1 MFPSAT
7 RVLATNIGD
16 QIRSKSRLTAS
27 SLDRRNMLL
36 RLALCIP
43 ALCLLQGGSSG
54 ALAADGTPRTFPA
67 DAYAK
72 QIAPL
77 LSKYCSACH
86 GRKAQEADIAFD
98 KYPSAASVRQD
109 PDTWNSVKEMLDFG
123 AMPPE
128 DQKQPTNEERSLL
141 TNWIEA
147 TLQSKS
153 KNLSDPGRVTIR
165 RLNRAEYDNTVRDL
179 TGLDLRLSKDFPSDD
194 VGEGFDNIG
203 DVLSLPPLLFEKYMD
218 AAEHIAAA
226 AISDNP
232 AGAATQ
238 RRERKNLTV
247 TGGGSL
253 DDYGVYN
260 LSSNGTVSG
269 EFEFPRD
276 GEYSLKVE
284 AGAQQAGSELAKVEL
299 AVDDK
304 RVQVAEVKAP
314 VDQMEVYE
322 IRARVGKGKH
332 RFSAAFI
339 NDYYNPKA
347 ADPKHRDRNL
357 AIRSLEVS
365 GPVDRRPEDLSES
378 HRRILIAA
386 PGNGKTPE
394 QAARDILTPFISRAF
409 RRPARPGEVD
419 SLVRLV
425 DLAMEQGDS
434 FERGIQVAISAVLV
448 SPHFL
453 FRVEVDPEP
462 DEPTKIRPLNDYELA
477 SRLSYFLW
485 SSMPDDE
492 LFSLAGRGVLHENSI
507 LDAQVRRMLQDDKAQ
522 ALVVNFGGQWLNL
535 RNLEEVTP
543 DPARFGELDDVL
555 RRDMERETEMFFS
568 AVMREDR
575 SILEFL
581 TGDFTFV
588 NERLA
593 RHYGMNGVTGEA
605 LQKVNLTDGK
615 RIGLLT
621 HASILTLTSNPTRTS
636 PVKRGKWIME
646 NILGTR
652 PPDPPPSVPGLEET
666 QKAAPNLSLREQMV
680 LHRKDPV
687 CASCHRQM
695 DQLGFGFE
703 NFDVVG
709 RWREKDGKFLV
720 DASGELPSGE
730 TFKGPAELV
739 QILAKR
745 KHQFAETLVSK
756 MLIYALGRGLEPY
769 DQRAI
774 DGIVERV
781 EKEDYRFSAV
791 ITGIVTSQPFR
802 MRRGDGGAE

>member
-1 MFPSAT
+1 MSLSAT
-7 RVLATNIGD
+7 RVLATNIGHP
-16 QIRSKSRLTAS
+16 IRTKNRQTAS
-27 SLDRRNMLL
+27 LLDHRNMLL
-36 RLALCIP
+36 CLALCVP
-43 ALCLLQGGSSG
+43 ALCLLSGSSG
-54 ALAADGTPRTFPA
+54 ALAADKTPRTFPA
-67 DAYAK
+67 DAYPK

-77 LSKYCSACH
+77 LAEYCSACH
-86 GRKAQEADIAFD
+86 GKKTQEADIAFD
-98 KYPSAASVRQD
+98 KYPSAVSVRQD
-109 PDTWNSVKEMLDFG
+109 PDTWTSVKEMLDFG

-276 GEYSLKVE
+276 GEYLLKVE
-284 AGAQQAGSELAKVEL
+284 AGAQQAGPELAKVEL
-299 AVDDK
+299 AVGGK
-304 RVQVAEVKAP
+304 HGRVADVKAP

-322 IRARVGKGKH
+322 IRVRVGKGKH

-347 ADPKHRDRNL
+347 ADPKDRDRNL
-357 AIRSLEVS
+357 AIRSLAVS

-378 HRRILIAA
+378 HRRILTAT
-386 PGNGKTPE
+386 PGSGKTPE

-409 RRPARPGEVD
+409 RRPARTEEVD

-492 LFSLAGRGVLHENSI
+492 LFSLAERGVLHEDEV
-507 LDAQVRRMLQDDKAQ
+507 LDAQVRRMVQDDKAQ

-543 DPARFGELDDVL
+543 DPARFGTLDDVL

-568 AVMREDR
+568 TVMREDR

-593 RHYGMNGVTGEA
+593 RHYGMTGVSGEA
-605 LQKVNLTDGK
+605 LQKVALTDGK
-615 RIGLLT
+615 RMGLLT